1 MAALAR
7 SLRPA
12 MRLLSSGRPV
22 LTTKR
27 GYADEM
33 SFTFAA
39 ANQVRNYFY
48 AVVYSFKIACYLLPG
63 LDLNWA
69 VCIFVG
75 LLCWG

>member
-39 ANQVRNYFY
+39 ANQVW
-48 AVVYSFKIACYLLPG
+48 K
-63 LDLNWA
+63 
-69 VCIFVG
+69 
-75 LLCWG
+75 